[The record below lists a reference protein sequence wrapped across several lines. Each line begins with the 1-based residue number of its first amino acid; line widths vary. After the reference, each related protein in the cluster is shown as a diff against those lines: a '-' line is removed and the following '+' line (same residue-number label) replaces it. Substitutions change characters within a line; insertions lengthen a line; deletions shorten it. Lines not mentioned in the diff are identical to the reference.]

1 MVGGYGGELLSS
13 SETVT
18 YSSGTMAPWTLHPS
32 SLTPARYGLKASR
45 VGNMVYVSG
54 GGCIGV
60 TYSDILTWDPE
71 LSSWSKVGDMTRDR
85 SYHAVTVVNYD
96 VISQYCVQP

>member
-1 MVGGYGGELLSS
+1 MVGGIGGELLSS

-32 SLTPARYGLKASR
+32 SLTPARTGLRASR

-54 GGCIGV
+54 GYYYDGSEV
-60 TYSDILTWDPE
+60 TYSDILAWDPE
-71 LSSWSKVGDMTRDR
+71 PSIKNALSSLHLPRVLRRPKGMK
-85 SYHAVTVVNYD
+85 
-96 VISQYCVQP
+96 I